1 MAKERKSGDNK
12 DILKGMSMI
21 ERVANFC
28 VLIGEESTVKVF
40 QHMQKNLVEDITTA
54 ITHISSIDKEV
65 SLAVLDEFHLFT
77 RSKGFISSG
86 GYEYAKDILYKSL
99 GKAEADAVLA
109 KLSRIKLASQAFSYL
124 DAINPKQLS
133 DFIKDES
140 PQTIAVVLAHMD
152 AIHAAEVLV
161 QLEEDIKVKVTM
173 QMATIKDV
181 SPDVVRTISVVL
193 EKKLESLLS
202 SIVDV
207 GGVKVVADMLNRL
220 GPKSQDILK
229 NINGIDTSL
238 ATKIKENMFVFEDLL
253 KLDPEYIMKV
263 LQNVDT
269 GDVAVAMKN
278 AAEEDMD
285 NVTSAMSQRARD
297 RFKEEFEMLTKVK
310 IKDIEIAQRKMLDVA
325 QKLIEEGV
333 IDREMEEEE

>member
-1 MAKERKSGDNK
+1 MSEKKEDV
-12 DILKGMSMI
+12 LKGMSML
-21 ERVANFC
+21 EKVANFC
-28 VLIGEESTVKVF
+28 VLIGEESTVKIF
-40 QHMQKNLVEDITTA
+40 QHLPKNIVEDISTA
-54 ITHISSIDKEV
+54 ITQITSVNKDV
-65 SLAVLDEFHLFT
+65 SLAILDEFHLYT
-77 RSKGFISSG
+77 KSKGFISSG
-86 GYEYAKDILYKSL
+86 GYDYAKDILYKSL
-99 GKAEADAVLA
+99 GKGEADEVLA
-109 KLSRIKLASQAFSYL
+109 RLSRIKLAAQSFNYL
-124 DAINPKQLS
+124 DAINPKQLA

-140 PQTIAVVLAHMD
+140 PHTIAVVLSHMEP
-152 AIHAAEVLV
+152 AGASAVLM
-161 QLEEDIKVKVTM
+161 QLDEDIRVKVTM
-173 QMATIKDV
+173 QIATIKDV

-229 NINGIDTSL
+229 TINGLDTDL

-253 KLDPEYIMKV
+253 ALDTEYIMKI

-269 GDVAVAMKN
+269 GVVAVALKN
-278 AAEEDMD
+278 APPEDMD
-285 NVTSAMSQRARD
+285 KITGAMSQRAKD

-310 IKDIEIAQRKMLDVA
+310 IKEIEAAQRTMLEAA

-333 IDREMEEEE
+333 IDREVDE

>member
-1 MAKERKSGDNK
+1 MAADVNH
-12 DILKGMSMI
+12 DMLKGVSMLDKI
-21 ERVANFC
+21 AMFC
-28 VLIGEESTVKVF
+28 ILIGEEATVKIF
-40 QHMQKNLVEDITTA
+40 QHLPKNIVEDISTS
-54 ITHISSIDKEV
+54 ITQLSSIDKET
-65 SLAVLDEFHLFT
+65 SLAILDEFHLYT
-77 RSKGFISSG
+77 RTKGFISSG
-86 GYEYAKDILYKSL
+86 GFDYAKDILYKSL
-99 GKAEADAVLA
+99 GKAEADEVLA
-109 KLSRIKLASQAFSYL
+109 RLSRIKLASQAFSYL

-140 PQTIAVVLAHMD
+140 PQTIAVILSHMEPPQ
-152 AIHAAEVLV
+152 AAEVLM
-161 QLEEDIKVKVTM
+161 QLDEDIKVKVTIS
-173 QMATIKDV
+173 MATIKDV

-229 NINGIDTSL
+229 NINGLDTVL
-238 ATKIKENMFVFEDLL
+238 ATKIKENMFVFEDLIN
-253 KLDPEYIMKV
+253 LDTEYVQKI
-263 LQNVDT
+263 LQQVDT

-278 AAEEDMD
+278 AAPEDMD
-285 NVTSAMSQRARD
+285 KITSAMSQRAKD

-310 IKDIEIAQRKMLDVA
+310 IKDIEAAQRKMLDVA

-333 IDREMEEEE
+333 IDRDMEE

>member
-1 MAKERKSGDNK
+1 MAESNTNEV
-12 DILKGMSMI
+12 LKGMSMLDK
-21 ERVANFC
+21 VAHFC
-28 VLIGEESTVKVF
+28 VLIGEEATVKIF
-40 QHMQKNLVEDITTA
+40 QHLPKNIVEDIS
-54 ITHISSIDKEV
+54 THITMISSVDKET
-65 SLAVLDEFHLFT
+65 SLAILEEFHLFT
-77 RSKGFISSG
+77 KSKSFISSG
-86 GYEYAKDILYKSL
+86 GYDYAREILYKSL
-99 GKAEADAVLA
+99 GKGEADEVLA
-109 KLSRIKLASQAFSYL
+109 KLSRMKLASQSFTYL

-140 PQTIAVVLAHMD
+140 PQTIAVILSHMEAPKAADVLM
-152 AIHAAEVLV
+152 

-181 SPDVVRTISVVL
+181 SPDVVRTISVIL

-229 NINGIDTSL
+229 NINGVDTSL

-253 KLDPEYIMKV
+253 ALDKDDVMKV
-263 LQNVDT
+263 LQNVEMA
-269 GDVAVAMKN
+269 DVAVAMKN
-278 AAEEDMD
+278 ATEDD
-285 NVTSAMSQRARD
+285 LDIVRSAMSQRASD
-297 RFKEEFEMLTKVK
+297 RFQEEFEMLTKVK
-310 IKDIEIAQRKMLDVA
+310 IKDIESAQRKMLDAA

-333 IDREMEEEE
+333 IEREVE

>member
-1 MAKERKSGDNK
+1 MSENADL
-12 DILKGMSMI
+12 LKGMSMMAK
-21 ERVANFC
+21 VARFF
-28 VLIGEESTVKVF
+28 VLIGEESTVKIF
-40 QHMQKNLVEDITTA
+40 QHLPKEMVEEISTA
-54 ITHISSIDKEV
+54 ITQISSINKDI
-65 SLAVLDEFHLFT
+65 SLAILEEFHLYT
-77 RSKGFISSG
+77 RSKSFISSG
-86 GYEYAKDILYKSL
+86 GYDFARDILYKSL
-99 GKAEADAVLA
+99 GKGEADEVLA
-109 KLSRIKLASQAFSYL
+109 KLSRMKLASQSFSYL

-140 PQTIAVVLAHMD
+140 PHTIAVILSHMD
-152 AIHAAEVLV
+152 SSKSADVLM
-161 QLEEDIKVKVTM
+161 QLEEETRVKVTM

-207 GGVKVVADMLNRL
+207 GGVKVVADMLNKL

-253 KLDPEYIMKV
+253 NLESEYVMKI

-269 GDVAVAMKN
+269 GDLAVAMKN
-278 AAEEDMD
+278 APEEDMEKI
-285 NVTSAMSQRARD
+285 TSAMSQRARD
-297 RFKEEFEMLTKVK
+297 RFIEEFEMLNKVK
-310 IKDIEIAQRKMLDVA
+310 IKDIENAQRKMLDVA
-325 QKLIEEGV
+325 QKMIEDGV
-333 IDREMEEEE
+333 IDRDMDE